1 MIGKFQRCCGFGD
14 FLWCFGDCGW
24 LVGGGFGLICCLCW
38 CFLGGD
44 DSVVGSW
51 CEWCFWVLCWDCGFP
66 GYFGLMWG
74 WYNIEFRGVGLGVG
88 VRVGCWWW
96 FTGGFC
102 WVW

>member
-1 MIGKFQRCCGFGD
+1 M
-14 FLWCFGDCGW
+14 
-24 LVGGGFGLICCLCW
+24 
-38 CFLGGD
+38 
-44 DSVVGSW
+44 VGSW

-96 FTGGFC
+96 FTVASVGFGDELLGL
-102 WVW
+102 VWAVVLSC